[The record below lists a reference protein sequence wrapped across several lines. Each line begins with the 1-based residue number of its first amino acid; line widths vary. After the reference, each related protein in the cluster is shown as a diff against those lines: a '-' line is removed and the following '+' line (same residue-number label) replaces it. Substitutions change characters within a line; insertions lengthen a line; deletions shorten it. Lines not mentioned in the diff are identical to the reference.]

1 MPRLHI
7 ALQNG
12 FTGVPVTILVD
23 GREVYRKDD
32 VRTRTQIGLADSVE
46 LEHEA
51 GPVAI
56 DVTAGRASGS
66 VSAALSDDLY
76 VSISISPENTIVHKS
91 SPTPFRYM

>member
-12 FTGVPVTILVD
+12 FTGVPVTIVVD
-23 GREVYRKDD
+23 GREVYRKDN

-46 LEHEA
+46 LEHA
-51 GPVAI
+51 PGAAAI
-56 DVTAGRASGS
+56 DVTAGEATGS
-66 VSAALSDDLY
+66 VRAEVSGDLH
-76 VSISISPENTIVHKS
+76 VSISVSPENTIVHKS

>member
-12 FTGVPVTILVD
+12 FTGVPVTIVVD

-46 LEHEA
+46 LEHDS

-56 DVTAGRASGS
+56 DVTAGDASGS
-66 VSAALSDDLY
+66 VRATLSGDLH
-76 VSISISPENTIVHKS
+76 VSLSVSPEKTIVHKN

>member
-12 FTGVPVTILVD
+12 FTGVPVTIVVD

-46 LEHEA
+46 LEHA
-51 GPVAI
+51 SGPVAI
-56 DVTAGRASGS
+56 DVTAGEASGS
-66 VSAALSDDLY
+66 ARATVSGDLY
-76 VSISISPENTIVHKS
+76 VSLSVSPEKTIVHKS
-91 SPTPFRYM
+91 SSTPFRYM